1 MGPKMPTL
9 VCEVQTNVSSA
20 IRNSLSLNG
29 TTSSSSSTHNG
40 LSQLTAFDPN
50 GIHDQMA
57 AAAKRAL
64 LNDID
69 YEEAD
74 NYNNSVQD
82 TLKSKYIVLKPSTS
96 TTSTTSTM
104 TNTSVIN
111 NTLPLNNSMNNGKTI
126 GISPNDKPTNGTGK

>member
-1 MGPKMPTL
+1 MGPKMPTVSL
-9 VCEVQTNVSSA
+9 VCELQTNISSA
-20 IRNSLSLNG
+20 IRNSLSLNNG
-29 TTSSSSSTHNG
+29 TSSLPSSTHNG
-40 LSQLTAFDPN
+40 LSQITTLDSN

-69 YEEAD
+69 YEEAE
-74 NYNNSVQD
+74 NYSNSVQD

-96 TTSTTSTM
+96 TSTM
-104 TNTSVIN
+104 TNTSIIN
-111 NTLPLNNSMNNGKTI
+111 NTQPLNNSMNNGKTI

>member
-1 MGPKMPTL
+1 MTTL
-9 VCEVQTNVSSA
+9 DQ
-20 IRNSLSLNG
+20 
-29 TTSSSSSTHNG
+29 
-40 LSQLTAFDPN
+40 N

-69 YEEAD
+69 YEEAE
-74 NYNNSVQD
+74 NYSYSVQD
-82 TLKSKYIVLKPSTS
+82 TLKSKYIVLRPS
-96 TTSTTSTM
+96 TSTM

-111 NTLPLNNSMNNGKTI
+111 NTPPLNNSMNNGKTI